1 MPRQAWIEAAVW
13 ICIFTISEVSLV
25 SFSTCSVVL
34 CEQILIILFV
44 ERPDRLCVCTTI
56 LNVCLNTNSRQKDR
70 RAKVAPNEIRTE
82 FESSVLSLAVAEA
95 EADGS
100 SRILV
105 GLNSGEVQEWDMG
118 HGGDAARA
126 IRSRDGVIGNLYDS
140 DPVY

>member
-1 MPRQAWIEAAVW
+1 M
-13 ICIFTISEVSLV
+13 
-25 SFSTCSVVL
+25 
-34 CEQILIILFV
+34 
-44 ERPDRLCVCTTI
+44 
-56 LNVCLNTNSRQKDR
+56 
-70 RAKVAPNEIRTE
+70 APNEIRTE

-95 EADGS
+95 EADGSS

-140 DPVY
+140 DPDY